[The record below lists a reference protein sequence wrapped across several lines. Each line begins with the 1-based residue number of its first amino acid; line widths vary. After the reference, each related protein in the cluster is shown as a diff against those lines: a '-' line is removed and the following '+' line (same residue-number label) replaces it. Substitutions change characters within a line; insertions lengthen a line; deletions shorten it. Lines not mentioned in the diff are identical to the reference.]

1 MSELPENTMGI
12 IVACKENGEMEVMVG
27 HNFDADFDDQAATD
41 FELMLEGLNYFMKYH
56 SELLHQLGDMQ
67 RLAAQ
72 ALDIQEADQ
81 VVDFQA
87 DKALTERVKSSSNV
101 VKFPKGKLH

>member
-1 MSELPENTMGI
+1 MSDLPDDTMGI
-12 IVACKENGEMEVMVG
+12 IVSCRDNGEMEVMVG
-27 HNFDADFDDQAATD
+27 HNFSPDFNEQAATD

-56 SELLHQLGDMQ
+56 SDLLHQIGDMQ

-87 DKALTERVKSSSNV
+87 DKALTEKVKSGSNI

>member
-12 IVACKENGEMEVMVG
+12 IVACKDTGEMEVMVG
-27 HNFDADFDDQAATD
+27 HNFSEDFDEQASRD

-56 SELLHQLGDMQ
+56 SELLHQIGDLQ
-67 RLAAQ
+67 YLAAQ

-101 VKFPKGKLH
+101 VKFPKGKMH

>member
-1 MSELPENTMGI
+1 MSDLPADTMGI
-12 IVACKENGEMEVMVG
+12 IVACKDNGEMEVMVG
-27 HNFDADFDDQAATD
+27 HNFSPDFDEQAATD

-56 SELLHQLGDMQ
+56 SDLLHQLGDLQ

-72 ALDIQEADQ
+72 ALEISEPDQ

-87 DKALTERVKSSSNV
+87 DKALTEKVKSGSNIV
-101 VKFPKGKLH
+101 RFPKGKLH